1 MQALHPFQRQIFNYI
16 GARDLIREGDHVLV
30 AVSGGPD
37 SVALLHVLRALSSL
51 LRIGQLTM
59 LHLDHQLRGAASAE
73 DARYVQD
80 LATQFGIPII
90 SRSLDVPSYQREHRV
105 SLEMAARACRR
116 QFFLEM
122 LRELGAQKVAV
133 GHTADDQAEELLLR
147 LFRGTGP
154 SGLTGM
160 KVSTPEGIIRP
171 MLCVSREQILMYLND
186 QNLTFR
192 TDSSNQDLF
201 CQRNILRHQLFPL
214 LRERFHPRV
223 VQTLCRCAE
232 LTRDEENYWDAQ
244 IQSNWPRVCLEEKE
258 DRLCLAVSRLIE
270 LPAAL
275 QRRLLR
281 FALERFCGHL
291 QRIYAVHVDAFRR
304 LILADS
310 SRKELHLPNRV
321 RVIRSG
327 DALVL
332 SRGAPAAN
340 PLDERTV
347 ESSGTHVFGDF
358 SLHLREEER
367 SALGAA
373 DFRALSTV
381 PHQVWL
387 DADRLQW
394 PLIVRSW
401 RPGDRFQPMGLGGS
415 KKLQDFFTD
424 AKIPKEQRCRIPLLC
439 DQEKICWVTGCRL
452 DDRVKITAQTQRVL
466 IVEMR
471 VGT

>member
-1 MQALHPFQRQIFNYI
+1 
-16 GARDLIREGDHVLV
+16 
-30 AVSGGPD
+30 
-37 SVALLHVLRALSSL
+37 
-51 LRIGQLTM
+51 
-59 LHLDHQLRGAASAE
+59 LHLDHQLRGEASAK
-73 DARYVQD
+73 DARYAQD
-80 LATQFGIPII
+80 LAAQFAIPII
-90 SRSLDVPSYQREHRV
+90 SRSQDVPSYQREHRV

-116 QFFLEM
+116 QFFLET

-133 GHTADDQAEELLLR
+133 GHTADDQGEELLLR

-171 MLCVSREQILMYLND
+171 LLCVSREQVLEYLND

-232 LTRDEENYWDAQ
+232 LARDEENYWDAQ

-258 DRLCLAVSRLIE
+258 DRLCLAAPRLAE

-291 QRIYAVHVDAFRR
+291 QRIYAVHVEALRG
-304 LILADS
+304 LILSDS

-340 PLDERTV
+340 PLEERTV
-347 ESSGTHVFGDF
+347 DSPGTHVFADF

-367 SALGAA
+367 SAFGAA
-373 DFRALSTV
+373 DFRALSTL
-381 PHQVWL
+381 PRQVWL

-401 RPGDRFQPMGLGGS
+401 RPGDRFQPMGLKGS

-439 DQEKICWVTGCRL
+439 DQEKICWVMGCRL
-452 DDRVKITAQTQRVL
+452 DDRVKITARTKRVL
-466 IVEMR
+466 IAEMR
-471 VGT
+471 VGG

>member
-1 MQALHPFQRQIFNYI
+1 MQVPHQLQQQVLDHIRTHAI
-16 GARDLIREGDHVLV
+16 IREGDHVLV

-37 SVALLHVLRALSSL
+37 SLALFHVLHALSSL
-51 LRIGQLTM
+51 LNIGQLSM
-59 LHLDHQLRGAASAE
+59 IHLDHQLRGDASAK

-80 LATQFGIPII
+80 LAAQFGVPII
-90 SRSLDVPSYQREHRV
+90 TRSQDVPSYRREHRV

-116 QFFLEM
+116 RFFFDV

-133 GHTADDQAEELLLR
+133 GHTATDQAEELLLR

-160 KVSTPEGIIRP
+160 KVSTPAGIIRP
-171 MLCVSREQILMYLND
+171 LLCVSREQILEYLSD
-186 QNLTFR
+186 QNLTFCV
-192 TDSSNQDLF
+192 DSSNLELS

-214 LRERFHPRV
+214 LREHFHPRV

-232 LTRDEENYWDAQ
+232 LARDEESCWDAQ
-244 IQSNWPRVCLEEKE
+244 IQGHWSSVCLEEKE
-258 DRLCLAVSRLIE
+258 DRLCLAASRLTE

-291 QRIYAVHVDAFRR
+291 QRIYAVHVEALRK
-304 LILADS
+304 LIFAGS
-310 SRKELHLPNRV
+310 SRKELHLPNRL

-327 DALVL
+327 EALVIG
-332 SRGAPAAN
+332 RRVPATL
-340 PLDERTV
+340 PLVERTV
-347 ESSGTHVFGDF
+347 ESPGTHVFADLW
-358 SLHLREEER
+358 LHLQQEER
-367 SALGAA
+367 SAPGAV
-373 DFRALSTV
+373 DFRALSTL
-381 PHQVWL
+381 PQRVWL

-401 RPGDRFQPMGLGGS
+401 RPGDRFQPMGLEGS

-424 AKIPKEQRCRIPLLC
+424 AKIPREQRCRIPLLC
-439 DQEKICWVTGCRL
+439 DQEKICWVMGLRL
-452 DDRVKITAQTQRVL
+452 DDRVKITAETRRVL
-466 IVEMR
+466 IAEMR
-471 VGT
+471 VGS